1 MKKED
6 LVIYNKNEI
15 GNNDNKN
22 IKKIIMIYWIKN
34 IKCRID

>member
-34 IKCRID
+34 IKCTID